1 MINSYTRFA
10 ATLLFL
16 QIATIILTGLFL
28 LRHFP
33 VIHILNGVIALIVAL
48 LLFFIKW
55 KWTPILGM
63 LYGLLFSILTVPS
76 YFISM
81 FRHIDPEYN
90 AMLEASNPFFGI
102 STLTALLV
110 LGILFFSTAGLVANL
125 RQAQQ
130 PPAWF
135 PKVRS
140 AIYGATIMGL
150 LISLYLQQHWVTG
163 INATS
168 MEKLPTIV
176 MKPNS
181 VEPEKIEVQAGEP
194 LVFHIK
200 NQSENKCHI
209 LQFPE
214 LSESVHMEQGRSG
227 LIIIDPEPG
236 TYTYGCKPHHG
247 YMNENIKGTLIV
259 KPR

>member
-10 ATLLFL
+10 ATLLLL
-16 QIATIILTGLFL
+16 QIGTIILTGLFL

-33 VIHILNGVIALIVAL
+33 VIHIMNGVIALIVVL
-48 LLFFIKW
+48 LLFFVKW
-55 KWTPILGM
+55 KWIPVFGI
-63 LYGLLFSILTVPS
+63 LYGLLFTILTVPS

-81 FRHIDPEYN
+81 FKHIDPEYN
-90 AMLEASNPFFGI
+90 AMLEASNPFFSI

-125 RQAQQ
+125 RPTHQ
-130 PPAWF
+130 PPTWF

-140 AIYGATIMGL
+140 AFYGATIMGL
-150 LISLYLQQHWVTG
+150 LISLFLQQHWVTG
-163 INATS
+163 INATA

-176 MKPNS
+176 MKPDS
-181 VEPEKIEVQAGEP
+181 VEPASIEVQAGEP

-200 NQSENKCHI
+200 NQSEYNCHI
-209 LQFPE
+209 LQFSE
-214 LSESVHMEQGRSG
+214 LNESVHMEQGRSG

-247 YMNENIKGTLIV
+247 YMNENIKGELIV
-259 KPR
+259 TPR